1 MLFKFIL
8 GEYGMLAQGTLL
20 IILASPGHFVWHVYN
35 CFKKHV
41 HAEPTSNTVD
51 STT

>member
-20 IILASPGHFVWHVYN
+20 IILASLGHFLWHIYN
-35 CFKKHV
+35 CFKKHS
-41 HAEPTSNTVD
+41 EPTANTVD

>member
-8 GEYGMLAQGTLL
+8 GEYGLLAQGTLL
-20 IILASPGHFVWHVYN
+20 IILASLEHFFWHVYN

-41 HAEPTSNTVD
+41 HAEPTSNTID